1 MIVFA
6 MIERNMKSQVN
17 LCRCIEGVN
26 PATFGTY
33 ARMKMIPFGPRSA
46 MKVYMDNGSV
56 IFLKLVFVEV
66 YL

>member
-46 MKVYMDNGSV
+46 MKIYMDNGSV
-56 IFLKLVFVEV
+56 IF
-66 YL
+66 